1 MIPLSSTAG
10 GVRPIRL
17 AIGAALAI
25 AVPALLVGERP
36 SLADEPAQQSLVMVL
51 GKGFKVV
58 AIAFVPGEART
69 DKKPALVVTLQLDKT
84 IAVCTFGTGFWET
97 IASSGGAE
105 AATAYDLK
113 AGK

>member
-1 MIPLSSTAG
+1 M
-10 GVRPIRL
+10 RL

-25 AVPALLVGERP
+25 AVPALLVGARP
-36 SLADEPAQQSLVMVL
+36 SPADEAAQQSLVMVL

-58 AIAFVPGEART
+58 ATTFVPGEARS

-84 IAVCTFGTGFWET
+84 LAVCTFGTGSWET
-97 IASSGGAE
+97 IASSGSAE
-105 AATAYDLK
+105 LATVCDLK